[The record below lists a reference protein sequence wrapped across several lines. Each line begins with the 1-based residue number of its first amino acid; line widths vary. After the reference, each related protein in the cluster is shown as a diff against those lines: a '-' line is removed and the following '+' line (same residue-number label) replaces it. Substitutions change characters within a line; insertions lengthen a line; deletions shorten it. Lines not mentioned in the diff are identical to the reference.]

1 MFECSN
7 KAWTEL
13 DKKEYTK
20 LYYEETE
27 NKLEQMRNN
36 IVKRTEKKSKKK

>member
-20 LYYEETE
+20 LYYEENREQIRANEKQYREE
-27 NKLEQMRNN
+27 NK
-36 IVKRTEKKSKKK
+36 